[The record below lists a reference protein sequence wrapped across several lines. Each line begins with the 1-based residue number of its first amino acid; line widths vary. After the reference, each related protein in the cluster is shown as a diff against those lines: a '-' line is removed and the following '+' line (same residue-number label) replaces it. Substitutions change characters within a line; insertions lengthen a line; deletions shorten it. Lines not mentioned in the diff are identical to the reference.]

1 MNVIPKG
8 DLPIDE
14 TVAYFDYSLEKFF
27 ATAEKMPWYKNTL
40 FIITGDH
47 IGPGTSSAR
56 MLDYYRVPIVFFH
69 PGGNLPQVNR
79 QRIIQHVDI
88 EPSVLDYLGIANAP
102 MLPFGHSI
110 FDPSYDGLAL
120 GQKAGNYWIAAGNY
134 YLESRL
140 NESNRLF
147 RMDNLDTALTS
158 NAKMCPAC
166 KLSSKLMFN
175 GSTTASQ
182 KTICIAESGL
192 GRSLLFFTQ
201 HRAPTAPA
209 AAKASMLALGRLG
222 MLLSDLQIVV
232 VSELFPRR
240 DIAARL
246 DEDSMMLLLD
256 LAIRRARMI
265 DPASRV
271 SFASRVDDQAV
282 VDGKQHRVR

>member
-1 MNVIPKG
+1 MQSKPASQCFQARAAN
-8 DLPIDE
+8 
-14 TVAYFDYSLEKFF
+14 S
-27 ATAEKMPWYKNTL
+27 
-40 FIITGDH
+40 H
-47 IGPGTSSAR
+47 IRPGTKLCVNIGLLPGS
-56 MLDYYRVPIVFFH
+56 DRVFYFR
-69 PGGNLPQVNR
+69 GTLPQVNR

-88 EPSVLDYLGIANAP
+88 ETSVLDYLGIANAP

-209 AAKASMLALGRLG
+209 AAKASMLALG
-222 MLLSDLQIVV
+222 
-232 VSELFPRR
+232 
-240 DIAARL
+240 
-246 DEDSMMLLLD
+246 
-256 LAIRRARMI
+256 
-265 DPASRV
+265 
-271 SFASRVDDQAV
+271 
-282 VDGKQHRVR
+282 